1 MSQAWVRMVVIDG
14 TQVTEHNNI
23 VIILFRKSML
33 IQKSIYQT
41 VVTLCKVPLL
51 RCQDF
56 LSAIG
61 KPPLHI
67 E

>member
-1 MSQAWVRMVVIDG
+1 MVVIYSIQI
-14 TQVTEHNNI
+14 TKHNNV
-23 VIILFRKSML
+23 VIILFFKSIL
-33 IQKSIYQT
+33 VQESIYQT